1 MHRRQFVAG
10 SAAAI
15 ASTLT
20 AFATPAQAALSPPPI
35 DVLAA
40 VKALRIPSGPWAG
53 GFAIAPAGRLN
64 WYFTNL
70 GLLPVV
76 QLLNAADRE
85 LLIRP
90 YLDLYLRNVRVD
102 GTIEDVD
109 FVSGLSTSGAYAMVP
124 SDSDDSYAATL
135 LSLAVKYV
143 RASQNWAWWD
153 ANKAKLKFIAYRNL
167 TVMVKPDGYTSVFQA
182 PRNQSNC
189 IGYLMDNCEV
199 YRGLRD
205 VAALL
210 GERGEPSEAAY
221 YGSFATGIAN
231 GILRIGFDGVRGG
244 FTVGDHTSLAET
256 GFYPGTTCQVFPQA
270 FGVSELAPYYDRGY
284 QFLETYSPG
293 WADGR
298 YDVYPWAVL
307 GFVAARRG
315 RFAQARTQTTW
326 IEQTFVDRRAL
337 VTINEL
343 GFYQRTQRV
352 LAGLSDI

>member
-1 MHRRQFVAG
+1 MLRRQFFAG

-15 ASTLT
+15 AST
-20 AFATPAQAALSPPPI
+20 FAGFNQPAHAAVALPPI
-35 DVLAA
+35 NVVAA
-40 VKALRIPSGPWAG
+40 IKALRIPSGPWVG
-53 GFAIAPAGRLN
+53 GYEIAPAGRLN

-76 QLLNAADRE
+76 QLLSAADRE

-90 YLDLYLRNVRVD
+90 YLDLYLKTVRTD

-109 FVSGLSTSGAYAMVP
+109 FISGQSTSGAWAMVP

-135 LSLAVKYV
+135 LSLAVKYLRV
-143 RASQNWAWWD
+143 SQNWGWWE

-167 TVMVKPDGYTSVFQA
+167 AVAAKPNGYTSVFQA
-182 PRNQSNC
+182 PRNQSNS
-189 IGYLMDNCEV
+189 IGYLMDNCEA

-205 VAALL
+205 FAALL
-210 GERGEPSEAAY
+210 RERREPIEASY
-221 YGSFATGIAN
+221 YDSFATGIVN
-231 GILRIGFDGVRGG
+231 GILRIGFDSARSG
-244 FTVGDHTSLAET
+244 FTVGDHVLWAET

-270 FGVSELAPYYDRGY
+270 FGVSELSPLFDRGY
-284 QFLETYSPG
+284 RFLETYSPG

-298 YDVYPWAVL
+298 YDPYPWAVL

-315 RFAQARTQTTW
+315 QFAQARTQTTL
-326 IEQTFVDRRAL
+326 IEQKFVDSRAL

-343 GFYQRTQRV
+343 GFYQRTQRL
-352 LAGLSDI
+352 LAGQSDI